1 MGQTARPRRLCPYC
15 QTERKDDPP
24 CVSDFAPPWP
34 PCSACC
40 CWPPAGAPPDL
51 PPCSCRRT
59 RLPARPKPPRR
70 SPPRRTLCPKPP
82 PRRESAP
89 LCTDAG
95 LTLALDGCL
104 AYEADSAGG
113 SLKTAIAADGLV
125 RCLACYG
132 GSEADLT
139 ACAVR
144 WHDGLDAEEQAL
156 LALNWPGVRG
166 TARSITD
173 SDEAVRG
180 LLADAGVDGDYTGVD
195 LPAAADGMDA
205 LDAVL
210 AAPEQPEK

>member
-1 MGQTARPRRLCPYC
+1 MRIR
-15 QTERKDDPP
+15 
-24 CVSDFAPPWP
+24 F
-34 PCSACC
+34 CSALAALLCLLLLAAC
-40 CWPPAGAPPDL
+40 RGAAGPAAVQLPADPPAGTAEAAAPQ
-51 PPCSCRRT
+51 SA
-59 RLPARPKPPRR
+59 PADTVPETTATP
-70 SPPRRTLCPKPP
+70 
-82 PRRESAP
+82 ESAP

-104 AYEADSAGG
+104 AYEVDSAGG

-144 WHDGLDAEEQAL
+144 WYDGLDAEERAL
-156 LALNWPGVRG
+156 LALNWPGVCG

-173 SDEAVRG
+173 SDEAVQG

>member
-1 MGQTARPRRLCPYC
+1 MRIR
-15 QTERKDDPP
+15 
-24 CVSDFAPPWP
+24 F
-34 PCSACC
+34 CSALAALLCLLLLAAC
-40 CWPPAGAPPDL
+40 RGAAGPAAVQLPADPPAGTAEAAAPQSAPADAVPETTTATPETAPP
-51 PPCSCRRT
+51 C
-59 RLPARPKPPRR
+59 A
-70 SPPRRTLCPKPP
+70 
-82 PRRESAP
+82 
-89 LCTDAG
+89 DAG
-95 LTLALDGCL
+95 LALALDGCL

-166 TARSITD
+166 IARSITD
-173 SDEAVRG
+173 GDEAVQG

>member
-1 MGQTARPRRLCPYC
+1 MRIR
-15 QTERKDDPP
+15 
-24 CVSDFAPPWP
+24 F
-34 PCSACC
+34 CSALAALLCLLLLAAC
-40 CWPPAGAPPDL
+40 RGAAGPAAVQLPADPPAGTAEAAAPQ
-51 PPCSCRRT
+51 SA
-59 RLPARPKPPRR
+59 PADAVPETTATP
-70 SPPRRTLCPKPP
+70 
-82 PRRESAP
+82 ESAP
-89 LCTDAG
+89 HCADAG

-173 SDEAVRG
+173 SDEAVQG

>member
-1 MGQTARPRRLCPYC
+1 MRIRFCSALAALLCLLLLAACRGAAGPAAV
-15 QTERKDDPP
+15 QLPADPP
-24 CVSDFAPPWP
+24 ARTAEAAAPQ
-34 PCSACC
+34 SA
-40 CWPPAGAPPDL
+40 PADTVPETTATP
-51 PPCSCRRT
+51 
-59 RLPARPKPPRR
+59 
-70 SPPRRTLCPKPP
+70 
-82 PRRESAP
+82 ESAP

-144 WHDGLDAEEQAL
+144 WHDGLDAEDQAL

-173 SDEAVRG
+173 GDEAVQG

>member
-1 MGQTARPRRLCPYC
+1 MRIR
-15 QTERKDDPP
+15 
-24 CVSDFAPPWP
+24 F
-34 PCSACC
+34 CSALAALLCLLLLAAC
-40 CWPPAGAPPDL
+40 RGAAGPAAVQLPADPPAGTAEAAAPQ
-51 PPCSCRRT
+51 SA
-59 RLPARPKPPRR
+59 PADAVPETTATPV
-70 SPPRRTLCPKPP
+70 
-82 PRRESAP
+82 SAP

-144 WHDGLDAEEQAL
+144 WHDGLDAEDQAL

-173 SDEAVRG
+173 SDEAVQG

>member
-1 MGQTARPRRLCPYC
+1 MRIR
-15 QTERKDDPP
+15 
-24 CVSDFAPPWP
+24 F
-34 PCSACC
+34 CSALAALLCLLLLAAC
-40 CWPPAGAPPDL
+40 RGAAGPAAVQLPADPPAGTAEAAAPQSATADTVPETTAT
-51 PPCSCRRT
+51 P
-59 RLPARPKPPRR
+59 
-70 SPPRRTLCPKPP
+70 
-82 PRRESAP
+82 ESAP

-173 SDEAVRG
+173 GDEAVQG

>member
-1 MGQTARPRRLCPYC
+1 MRIRFCSALAALLCLLLLAACRGAAGPAAV
-15 QTERKDDPP
+15 QLPADPP
-24 CVSDFAPPWP
+24 AVTAEAAAPQ
-34 PCSACC
+34 SA
-40 CWPPAGAPPDL
+40 PADAVPETTATP
-51 PPCSCRRT
+51 
-59 RLPARPKPPRR
+59 
-70 SPPRRTLCPKPP
+70 
-82 PRRESAP
+82 ESAP
-89 LCTDAG
+89 PCTDAG
-95 LTLALDGCL
+95 LTLALDDCL

-125 RCLACYG
+125 RCLACYS

-173 SDEAVRG
+173 GDEAVRG

>member
-1 MGQTARPRRLCPYC
+1 MRIR
-15 QTERKDDPP
+15 
-24 CVSDFAPPWP
+24 F
-34 PCSACC
+34 CSALAALLCLLLLAAC
-40 CWPPAGAPPDL
+40 RGAAGPAAVQLPADPPAGTAEAAAPQ
-51 PPCSCRRT
+51 SA
-59 RLPARPKPPRR
+59 PADTVPETTATP
-70 SPPRRTLCPKPP
+70 
-82 PRRESAP
+82 ESAP
-89 LCTDAG
+89 PCTDAG
-95 LTLALDGCL
+95 LTLALDDCL

-173 SDEAVRG
+173 GDEAVQG

>member
-1 MGQTARPRRLCPYC
+1 MRIR
-15 QTERKDDPP
+15 
-24 CVSDFAPPWP
+24 F
-34 PCSACC
+34 CSALAALLCLLLLAAC
-40 CWPPAGAPPDL
+40 RGAAGPAAVQLPADPPAGTAEAAAPQ
-51 PPCSCRRT
+51 SA
-59 RLPARPKPPRR
+59 PADTVPETTATP
-70 SPPRRTLCPKPP
+70 
-82 PRRESAP
+82 ESAP
-89 LCTDAG
+89 PCTDAG

-173 SDEAVRG
+173 GDEAVQG
-180 LLADAGVDGDYTGVD
+180 LLADAGVDTDYTGVD

>member
-1 MGQTARPRRLCPYC
+1 MRIR
-15 QTERKDDPP
+15 
-24 CVSDFAPPWP
+24 F
-34 PCSACC
+34 CSALAALLCLLLLAAC
-40 CWPPAGAPPDL
+40 RGAAGPAAVQLPADPPAGTAEAAAPQ
-51 PPCSCRRT
+51 SA
-59 RLPARPKPPRR
+59 PADTVPETTATP
-70 SPPRRTLCPKPP
+70 
-82 PRRESAP
+82 ESAP
-89 LCTDAG
+89 PCTDAG
-95 LTLALDGCL
+95 LTQALDGCL

-173 SDEAVRG
+173 GDEAVQG

-195 LPAAADGMDA
+195 LPAAADSLDA

>member
-1 MGQTARPRRLCPYC
+1 MRIR
-15 QTERKDDPP
+15 
-24 CVSDFAPPWP
+24 F
-34 PCSACC
+34 CSALAALLCLLLLAAC
-40 CWPPAGAPPDL
+40 RGAAGPAGTAEAAAPQ
-51 PPCSCRRT
+51 SA
-59 RLPARPKPPRR
+59 PADAVPETTATP
-70 SPPRRTLCPKPP
+70 
-82 PRRESAP
+82 ESAP
-89 LCTDAG
+89 PCTDAG

-144 WHDGLDAEEQAL
+144 WHDGLDAEDQAL

-173 SDEAVRG
+173 SDEAVQG

>member
-1 MGQTARPRRLCPYC
+1 MRIR
-15 QTERKDDPP
+15 
-24 CVSDFAPPWP
+24 F
-34 PCSACC
+34 CSALAALLCLLLLAAC
-40 CWPPAGAPPDL
+40 RGAAGPAAVQLPADPPAGTAEAAAPQ
-51 PPCSCRRT
+51 SA
-59 RLPARPKPPRR
+59 PADTVPETTATP
-70 SPPRRTLCPKPP
+70 
-82 PRRESAP
+82 ESAP
-89 LCTDAG
+89 PCTDAG

-166 TARSITD
+166 TTRSITD
-173 SDEAVRG
+173 GDEAVQG

>member
-1 MGQTARPRRLCPYC
+1 MRIR
-15 QTERKDDPP
+15 
-24 CVSDFAPPWP
+24 F
-34 PCSACC
+34 CSALAALLCLLLLAAC
-40 CWPPAGAPPDL
+40 RGAAGPAAVQLPADPPAGTAEAAAPQ
-51 PPCSCRRT
+51 SA
-59 RLPARPKPPRR
+59 PADAVPETTATP
-70 SPPRRTLCPKPP
+70 
-82 PRRESAP
+82 ESAP

-173 SDEAVRG
+173 GDEAVQG
-180 LLADAGVDGDYTGVD
+180 LLADAGVDTDYTGVD

>member
-1 MGQTARPRRLCPYC
+1 MRIR
-15 QTERKDDPP
+15 
-24 CVSDFAPPWP
+24 F
-34 PCSACC
+34 CSALAALLCLLLLAAC
-40 CWPPAGAPPDL
+40 RGAAGPAAVQLPADPPAGTAEAAAPQ
-51 PPCSCRRT
+51 SA
-59 RLPARPKPPRR
+59 PADTVPETTATP
-70 SPPRRTLCPKPP
+70 
-82 PRRESAP
+82 ESAP

-139 ACAVR
+139 ACAVS

-173 SDEAVRG
+173 GDEAVQG

>member
-1 MGQTARPRRLCPYC
+1 MRIR
-15 QTERKDDPP
+15 
-24 CVSDFAPPWP
+24 F
-34 PCSACC
+34 CSALAALLCLLLLAAC
-40 CWPPAGAPPDL
+40 RGAAGPAAVQLPADPPAGTAEAASPQSAPADTVPETTAT
-51 PPCSCRRT
+51 P
-59 RLPARPKPPRR
+59 
-70 SPPRRTLCPKPP
+70 
-82 PRRESAP
+82 ESAP

-139 ACAVR
+139 ACAVS

-173 SDEAVRG
+173 GDEAVQG

>member
-1 MGQTARPRRLCPYC
+1 MRIR
-15 QTERKDDPP
+15 
-24 CVSDFAPPWP
+24 F
-34 PCSACC
+34 CSALAALLCLLLLAAC
-40 CWPPAGAPPDL
+40 RGAAGPTAVQLPADPPAGTAEAAAPQ
-51 PPCSCRRT
+51 SA
-59 RLPARPKPPRR
+59 PADAVPETTATP
-70 SPPRRTLCPKPP
+70 
-82 PRRESAP
+82 ESAP

-173 SDEAVRG
+173 GDEAVQG

>member
-1 MGQTARPRRLCPYC
+1 MRIR
-15 QTERKDDPP
+15 
-24 CVSDFAPPWP
+24 F
-34 PCSACC
+34 CSALAALLCLLLLAAC
-40 CWPPAGAPPDL
+40 RGAAGPAAVQLPADPPAGTAEAAAPQ
-51 PPCSCRRT
+51 SA
-59 RLPARPKPPRR
+59 PADAVPETTATP
-70 SPPRRTLCPKPP
+70 
-82 PRRESAP
+82 ESAP

-173 SDEAVRG
+173 GDEAVQG
-180 LLADAGVDGDYTGVD
+180 LLADAGVDADYTGVD